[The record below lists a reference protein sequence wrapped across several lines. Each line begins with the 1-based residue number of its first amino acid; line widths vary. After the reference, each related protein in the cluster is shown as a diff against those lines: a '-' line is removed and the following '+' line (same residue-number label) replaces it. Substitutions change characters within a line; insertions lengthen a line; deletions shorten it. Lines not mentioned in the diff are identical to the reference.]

1 MCFTRL
7 IPVDRSYSF
16 RLIRSATRELR
27 FYWASAARSLFDT
40 RKLICASSFVLTS
53 FCRIDCLPR
62 YGRNRHG
69 MYTGPSLR
77 SEDLYSLLIR
87 FLADLDSSLRA
98 RAILDIDAW
107 RLSLTNFFCDCIWMT
122 DSSYS
127 V

>member
-1 MCFTRL
+1 
-7 IPVDRSYSF
+7 
-16 RLIRSATRELR
+16 
-27 FYWASAARSLFDT
+27 
-40 RKLICASSFVLTS
+40 
-53 FCRIDCLPR
+53 
-62 YGRNRHG
+62 